1 MKTREQLWSC
11 LYSNP
16 LKFKA
21 VILDHQ
27 ELQDM
32 PTDVYNNL
40 AFLLFISDF
49 IKCLSRSIFNFDVSN
64 RNSLS
69 LTFYVLAGR

>member
-1 MKTREQLWSC
+1 MKTPEQLWSS
-11 LYSNP
+11 LYSTP
-16 LKFKA
+16 LKFKT

-40 AFLLFISDF
+40 AFLFFIFDF
-49 IKCLSRSIFNFDVSN
+49 IKSLLGSIFNFDVSN

-69 LTFYVLAGR
+69 NFYFMF